1 MNALRYVR
9 TAAVLFLTLLV
20 LTLDS
25 GAADNPVPL
34 PPSPPRPDAEAGP
47 TKISVALWITDVS
60 KIDSVAQNFTA
71 SIVLFLRWH
80 DSRLARSEPG
90 IKQYSTDE
98 VWHPQWLIVNECGK
112 AEHSLPEKIT
122 VTPDGN
128 AIYHQRLVGTF
139 SQALDLSRFPFDQGT
154 FRIHLIVTGHR
165 PADIQFVPEETAIA
179 AGIPEGMGI
188 APQLSLPDWHVLS
201 TAAHPLPYCTT
212 PNLEVAG
219 YAFEFTAARNSQH
232 FIIKVIL
239 PLLFIVMMS
248 WAVFWIEPSDAGPQI
263 SVAVTTMLTLIAY
276 RFALDSE
283 VPKLL
288 YVTRMDAFVLT
299 STLLVF
305 LSLFEVLITT
315 KLAAAGRLPLARRVD
330 FHARWVFPA
339 IFTVLSLVI
348 FLRP

>member
-1 MNALRYVR
+1 MNAFRYFL
-9 TAAVLFLTLLV
+9 TAAVLFLALV
-20 LTLDS
+20 PAP
-25 GAADNPVPL
+25 GAEGNPVPL

-47 TKISVALWITDVS
+47 TKISVALWITDIT
-60 KIDSVAQNFTA
+60 KIDSVAQHFTA

-80 DSRLARSEPG
+80 DSRLARDEPALR
-90 IKQYSTDE
+90 QYPVDE
-98 VWHPQWLIVNECGK
+98 VWHPEWVIVNECGK
-112 AEHSLPEKIT
+112 ADRSLPEKIT
-122 VTPDGN
+122 VTPDGT
-128 AIYHQRLVGTF
+128 ASYHQRLVGTF
-139 SQALDLSRFPFDQGT
+139 SQALDMSRFPFDQGT
-154 FRIHLIVTGHR
+154 FRIHLIVAGHR
-165 PADIQFVPEETAIA
+165 PGDIQFVAEETAVA
-179 AGIPEGMGI
+179 AGIPEGMGV
-188 APQLSLPDWHVLS
+188 APQVSMPDWRVLS
-201 TAAHPLPYCTT
+201 TTAHPLPYRTT

-232 FIIKVIL
+232 FIIKVII

-248 WAVFWIEPSDAGPQI
+248 WAVFWVEPSDTGPQI

-288 YVTRMDAFVLT
+288 YVTRMDAFVLN

-305 LSLFEVLITT
+305 LSLIEVLITT

-339 IFTVLSLVI
+339 VFTTLSLLI